1 MISEAVLLKQLSIL
15 LISAVKLLV
24 AAPVSYLFG
33 YSYLHTLLNTT
44 IGGLMGVVFFFFLS
58 RTLFRLYRNYAPYII
73 KKTRIIAGLPEK
85 IHTTNSLKHGRKKI
99 FNRRNRVIVKIRST
113 YGMPGIIILTPIFLS
128 IPFGT
133 FLALKYYS
141 SRRNLL
147 AWLSLSVILWSVL
160 LTTFVELM

>member
-1 MISEAVLLKQLSIL
+1 MISEAILLKQLSIL
-15 LISAVKLLV
+15 LISAVKLLA

-33 YSYLHTLLNTT
+33 YSYLHTLLNTA

-58 RTLFRLYRNYAPYII
+58 RNLIRLYYNYAPFILRKI
-73 KKTRIIAGLPEK
+73 RTVAGMPDK
-85 IHTTNSLKHGRKKI
+85 SNALKPLEHGRKKI
-99 FNRRNRVIVKIRST
+99 FNRRNRVIVKIRTT

>member
-33 YSYLHTLLNTT
+33 YSYLHTLLNTA
-44 IGGLMGVVFFFFLS
+44 IGGLMGVIFFFFLS
-58 RTLFRLYRNYAPYII
+58 RTLFRLYRNYAPDII
-73 KKTRIIAGLPEK
+73 KKIRNIAGLPEN
-85 IHTTNSLKHGRKKI
+85 IHPVKSLKHGPGKI
-99 FNRRNRVIVKIRST
+99 FNRRNRVIVKIRMT

-147 AWLSLSVILWSVL
+147 AWLSLSVVLWSVL
-160 LTTFVELM
+160 LTTFVELL

>member
-1 MISEAVLLKQLSIL
+1 MISEAILLKQLSIL
-15 LISAVKLLV
+15 LISAVKLLA

-33 YSYLHTLLNTT
+33 YSYLHTLLNTAT
-44 IGGLMGVVFFFFLS
+44 GGLMGVVFFFFLS
-58 RTLFRLYRNYAPYII
+58 RTLIRYYYNYAPLMIGKI
-73 KKTRIIAGLPEK
+73 RTVTGAPEK
-85 IHTTNSLKHGRKKI
+85 SHTLQPSEHGRKKI
-99 FNRRNRVIVKIRST
+99 FNRRNRVIVKIRMT

-133 FLALKYYS
+133 FLAIKYYS

-160 LTTFVELM
+160 LTTFFELM

>member
-15 LISAVKLLV
+15 LISAVKLMV

-33 YSYLHTLLNTT
+33 YSYLHTLLNTA

-58 RTLFRLYRNYAPYII
+58 RTLFRLYYNYSPSLIRKI
-73 KKTRIIAGLPEK
+73 RSIAGMPEK
-85 IHTTNSLKHGRKKI
+85 INTLQSLKHGRKRI
-99 FNRRNRVIVKIRST
+99 FNRKNRVIVKIRST

-147 AWLSLSVILWSVL
+147 AWLSLSVIVWSVL
-160 LTTFVELM
+160 LTTFVELL

>member
-15 LISAVKLLV
+15 LISAVKLMV

-33 YSYLHTLLNTT
+33 YSYLHTLLNTA

-58 RTLFRLYRNYAPYII
+58 RILIRLYYSFTPPII
-73 KKTRIIAGLPEK
+73 RKFRSIAGMPEK
-85 IHTTNSLKHGRKKI
+85 THALPSLKHGRRRVFNKK
-99 FNRRNRVIVKIRST
+99 NRVIVKIRTT

-141 SRRNLL
+141 SSRNLL
-147 AWLSLSVILWSVL
+147 AWLSLSVIVWSVL